1 MEEYNEQ
8 EPEIT
13 IQPPKANK
21 QDLESK
27 SKKIIASILTI
38 GIIFGFLFILF
49 AVIIILINL
58 IPGNNKLQWLLS
70 PNGATLGNWVLLIGT
85 GLLIFFFALVAC
97 IYIWKKGRGWLLAR
111 I

>member
-1 MEEYNEQ
+1 MEEIDME
-8 EPEIT
+8 EPGILEER
-13 IQPPKANK
+13 PPKR
-21 QDLESK
+21 QDMGPK
-27 SKKIIASILTI
+27 SKKTVASILTI

-58 IPGNNKLQWLLS
+58 IPVDNKLLWLLTE
-70 PNGATLGNWVLLIGT
+70 ATVGNWILLVGT
-85 GLLIFFFALVAC
+85 GLLIFFFALVIC